1 VTLPPNPALCFE
13 LQEVREQRSRR
24 HSMKL
29 DRIRAVYLRHQL
41 LRRLRPTSQA
51 LKHLL
56 LSRVPVI
63 DVFADLRLAV
73 PHRRTVAR
81 VENSRAQLEHPPERI
96 HVVPQ
101 VPLGGI
107 YHARAPPED
116 GIPSEHRAR
125 QGLVEDDV
133 IG

>member
-1 VTLPPNPALCFE
+1 VGRLLDTKESEPEIGPVTLPSDPTLFLE

-24 HSMKL
+24 HPMEL
-29 DRIRAVYLRHQL
+29 DRVRAVYLRHQL
-41 LRRLRPTSQA
+41 LRRARAASQT

-56 LSRVPVI
+56 LSHVPMI

-81 VENSRAQLEHPPERI
+81 VEDSRAQLEHPPERI

-101 VPLGGI
+101 VPFGGI

-116 GIPSEHRAR
+116 G
-125 QGLVEDDV
+125 
-133 IG
+133 